1 MPAIIGII
9 VRTLAS
15 IASGWVA
22 SDIFNE
28 SSKAK
33 VNNEQFNPNSIF
45 TTKNIIIIGVIIAA
59 YYYLTKN
66 KQA

>member
-1 MPAIIGII
+1 MSAIIGII
-9 VRTLAS
+9 IRTVAA

-28 SSKAK
+28 SKKSKT
-33 VNNEQFNPNSIF
+33 NNEQFNLGSIF
-45 TTKNIIIIGVIIAA
+45 TTTNIVIVGVIIAA